1 MLGEQECSILTIL
14 LIHDSMPLTIYSQIM
29 NVILII
35 KRSSVLIVI
44 GGKSLKKINI
54 TMTVAGVRKAHISE
68 LFRVEGGKALLCL
81 SEYKEPFGSHSPCI
95 DLGI

>member
-1 MLGEQECSILTIL
+1 
-14 LIHDSMPLTIYSQIM
+14 
-29 NVILII
+29 
-35 KRSSVLIVI
+35 
-44 GGKSLKKINI
+44 
-54 TMTVAGVRKAHISE
+54 MTVAGVRKAHISE